1 MIRVRKPRFRIAFT
15 LVELLVVI
23 AIIGILV
30 ALLLPAIQAA
40 REAAR
45 RTSCANHLKQLALA
59 VHLYHDGN
67 KMLPISI
74 SPWKEGPR
82 PIKNLSG
89 KGWVIS
95 VLPQLEEP
103 ALFDAFTPGFDGPF
117 EFGRGINIPA
127 LSELV
132 KTQLDVMQCPSDQ
145 NFRELS
151 DQQWQWERRFVA
163 VTNYKGVIGDTRM
176 GGVLSIH
183 QGTEPDCHN
192 TIGCSGL
199 FYRNN
204 YQEPV
209 SFRKVS
215 DGLSQTLML
224 GEDLPRHNYS
234 SAAFYSN
241 GDYASCS
248 APLNFKPEPPIPLQW
263 WDVYSFRSDHPGGA
277 HFAIADASVR
287 FVSDDIDYA
296 MYRAMSTRNGG
307 EVVNDAD

>member
-1 MIRVRKPRFRIAFT
+1 MFSERKACSRIAFT

-67 KMLPISI
+67 ETLPISI
-74 SPWKEGPR
+74 CPWKEGPN

-95 VLPQLEEP
+95 VLPQLEEQ
-103 ALFDAFTPGFDGPF
+103 ALFDAFKPGFDGPF

-132 KTQLDVMQCPSDQ
+132 KTQLDVLQCPSDV
-145 NFRELS
+145 NVRELS
-151 DQQWQWERRFVA
+151 NRQWQWEGRFVA

-176 GGVLSIH
+176 GGENSIH

-199 FYRNN
+199 FYRND

-209 SFRKVS
+209 SFRKVT

-287 FVSDDIDYA
+287 FVSDSIDYA
-296 MYRAMSTRNGG
+296 LYRAMSTRNGG
-307 EVVNDAD
+307 ELVNAAD